1 MDFLKTLEQP
11 LQQADIPVPFTVNGY
26 AQTHKLTFLCG
37 RAKNFRSIGNEF
49 MEISYVNERSTLVIS
64 DENGAG
70 KSTTTVWLIY
80 YAITGQPYYKKE
92 KLGSLINSQTRK
104 NLVVELEFLSR
115 GVHYKV
121 VRGRKPDIF
130 ELFTKEGDVFV
141 KYQSDAANFDL
152 QNYLWTVLGLEP
164 KSGAKMLEN
173 ACIMGLERFQPFL
186 TMSAEERRLM
196 VESVWDLGIF
206 RHLMEEAKTSRAV
219 AKNKLNDLSKDIGQ
233 MEVEV
238 RMSQNNHQNAT
249 EAAEKSAASWRDEV
263 LRHKASVN
271 ALRDKI
277 ANHQRD
283 ISLLMAESDP
293 NLNEKYQ
300 RIQEQIDALNGEL
313 NALGDKYEA
322 TLAKQMQEHDES
334 VRRADVDL
342 GIVQAAI
349 TGTESEIADLVVWVD
364 ESRANENR
372 ITARLTEVQTQ
383 LEDIKAKMEKTRSFK
398 PKIDHDLSHAEER
411 LHKFTTLGEC
421 PTCEQAVSA
430 DKLAAVQAETLP
442 MIELS
447 KDRKQ
452 KLEEALN
459 KQQQELSAAV
469 GVVESVR
476 SELTQAQATTRSHS
490 NKLSSLQTAMS
501 QHRVA
506 EQRGLSAL
514 EQLASGKDA
523 IEERIKL
530 KMESEAAD
538 IRLSIQKLERE
549 RDSALE
555 SAPKQIESLKSAIQ
569 AAEASIAAVEES
581 HVANTKRHEQE
592 SARIV
597 EDINRFFMD
606 VGAAQSQL
614 ERLNAEYNAV
624 DKDVSE
630 YDFII
635 DMLGEKEGKADVIRM
650 YLPYLNA
657 KINEYLSGM
666 NMNLALEL
674 DEMFE
679 PSMKSPDRSG
689 QTLFS
694 LSSGQRARVDLA
706 IVFALRDVANLKAS
720 FQCNVLIM
728 DEILESLSG
737 IGVIEAVAMIKN
749 KFHQNNLFIITQ
761 RNEEFV
767 EFFDHQIKYG
777 LRDGYTRVL

>member
-11 LQQADIPVPFTVNGY
+11 IQPDEVAVPFTVNGL

-92 KLGSLINSQTRK
+92 KLASLINSQTRK

-121 VRGRKPDIF
+121 VRGRKPDVF
-130 ELFTKEGDVFV
+130 ELFTKEGDIFV

-206 RHLMEEAKTSRAV
+206 RHLMEEAKTSRAIS
-219 AKNKLNDLSKDIGQ
+219 KNQLLELSKDIGQ
-233 MEVEV
+233 MEVEL
-238 RMSQNNHQNAT
+238 RMSQNNHENAN
-249 EAAEKSAASWRDEV
+249 EAANKSELSWRDEV
-263 LRHKASVN
+263 LRHKSSVN

-277 ANHQRD
+277 SNYQRD

-300 RIQEQIDALNGEL
+300 RIQKQIDDLNEELKNVALKYSGKLEKEL
-313 NALGDKYEA
+313 
-322 TLAKQMQEHDES
+322 QEHDAK
-334 VRRADVDL
+334 VARASENVKIFKAVVDGL
-342 GIVQAAI
+342 
-349 TGTESEIADLVVWVD
+349 EEEIATNQRLLE
-364 ESRANENR
+364 ESRTNEEQ
-372 ITARLTEVQTQ
+372 ITSRLTEVQKQ
-383 LEDIKAKMEKTRSFK
+383 LEEIKTKMEKTRSFQ
-398 PKIDHDLSHAEER
+398 PKVEHDLKHARER
-411 LHKFTTLGEC
+411 LEKFTTLGEC
-421 PTCEQAVSA
+421 PTCEQCVSSEKLEAV
-430 DKLAAVQAETLP
+430 KAETLP
-442 MIELS
+442 LIDLS
-447 KDRKQ
+447 TDRKA
-452 KLEEALN
+452 KLDEALS
-459 KQQQELSAAV
+459 KQQQELAAAM
-469 GVVESVR
+469 GLVESVR
-476 SELTQAQATTRSHS
+476 RELTIAQGTTRSIS
-490 NKLSSLQTAMS
+490 TKLNSLYN
-501 QHRVA
+501 
-506 EQRGLSAL
+506 ENN
-514 EQLASGKDA
+514 
-523 IEERIKL
+523 L
-530 KMESEAAD
+530 KTSELRKAEAALQNLD
-538 IRLSIQKLERE
+538 KGVDSIKEVLQLQAQNEANSIKMNVQTLERE
-549 RDSALE
+549 RDAALE
-555 SAPKQIESLKSAIQ
+555 RAPKQIEGIKSAIQ
-569 AAEASIAAVEES
+569 AAEASIAAIEES
-581 HVANTKRHEQE
+581 HAANTKRREQE
-592 SARIV
+592 AARIV

-614 ERLNAEYNAV
+614 DRLNSEYNAI